1 MPLGPAPIKHILLGA
16 IFFLTAAATDDL
28 HREFCK
34 LQNNK
39 PFLVRLVLS
48 EYLLYFDF
56 FFILMTSNSF

>member
-28 HREFCK
+28 HCEFCK

-39 PFLVRLVLS
+39 PFLVRLVVLS
-48 EYLLYFDF
+48 EYLLSFDF
-56 FFILMTSNSF
+56 FYINDV